1 MRFALALFVM
11 ALVVPAAG
19 HAGLNRTFMVPAY
32 DDCPGSQNCNPP
44 TRSSSYTFDSIV
56 LYSSP
61 QPYIVANKLS
71 LRLVVKG
78 LRDSAGRPVTGTVV
92 LKSGQSR
99 VTIVGLLGTIGDRS
113 PLTAETPYSLQVT
126 NGNGAKTFLA
136 PAATPAHG
144 LITNSITPPVLYDPA
159 GQPLA
164 TTGARSRP

>member
-1 MRFALALFVM
+1 
-11 ALVVPAAG
+11 
-19 HAGLNRTFMVPAY
+19 MVPAY

-61 QPYIVANKLS
+61 QPYIAANKLS
-71 LRLVVKG
+71 LKVVVKG
-78 LRDSAGRPVTGTVV
+78 LRDSAGRPVTGTIT
-92 LKSGQSR
+92 LSSGQSR
-99 VTIVGLLGTIGDRS
+99 VTIVGLLGTIGDKS
-113 PLTAETPYSLQVT
+113 PLQAVSGEVKYPVQVT
-126 NGNGAKTFLA
+126 NGNGSASFTT
-136 PAATPAHG
+136 PNSTPAHG